1 MYGKLGKVVGNIAK
15 TAISKI
21 INAGNFIFCKIK
33 GYVFGLDIKMAKCI
47 FGNLGVI
54 RKFVTKTSNKVL
66 LLPCQ
71 FIAFFEKLFYSV
83 QGIKS
88 GNTF

>member
-1 MYGKLGKVVGNIAK
+1 MYGKLGKVVGDIAK

-71 FIAFFEKLFYSV
+71 FIAFLKNSFIPFR
-83 QGIKS
+83 G
-88 GNTF
+88 